1 LIDEVTVNRWIL
13 KALSSVYPRT
23 NDPSV
28 IYVTEACSPCLR
40 KVYFDR
46 VKPPTPSPNEFV
58 KLVGDEAHRRILEV
72 LKDEGYQVE
81 VPIKLQIKNVTIVG
95 RVDAVKLDGSEPH
108 VIEFKVVEEVP
119 DKPYDTHLMQ
129 LNLYL
134 LAMRVKRGYLVYISR
149 KDGRVKVFKHRYE
162 RELAKEAAIRAIR
175 LSEALQMKEAPE
187 PERGAWC
194 NTCPY
199 TLVCRKTRSV
209 VENR

>member
-1 LIDEVTVNRWIL
+1 M
-13 KALSSVYPRT
+13 KALASAYPKL
-23 NDPSV
+23 NDPST

-40 KVYFDR
+40 KAYFDR

-81 VPIKLQIKNVTIVG
+81 VPVKLQVKNITILG
-95 RVDAVKLDGSEPH
+95 RVDAAKIDGDDHH
-108 VIEFKVVEEVP
+108 VIEFKIVEDVP

-149 KDGRVKVFKHRYE
+149 KDGRVKVFKHSYE
-162 RELAKEAAIRAIR
+162 RELAKEAIMRALT
-175 LSEALQMKEAPE
+175 LSEALQRKEAPE
-187 PERGAWC
+187 PEKGPWC

-199 TLVCRKTRSV
+199 ALACRRREKVTKNHLTSTTSPAP
-209 VENR
+209 